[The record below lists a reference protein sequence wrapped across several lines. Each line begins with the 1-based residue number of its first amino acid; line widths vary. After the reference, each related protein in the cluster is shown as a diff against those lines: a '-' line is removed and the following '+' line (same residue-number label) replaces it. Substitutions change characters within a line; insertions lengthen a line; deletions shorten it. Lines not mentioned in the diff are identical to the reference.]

1 MADLVRLAY
10 YPFLPEVRDVV
21 RELGPDPQDLLAGR
35 AYDGV
40 RRRAEERVK
49 RAFGSDLIE
58 TGDVGSEHRALEE
71 ILSHAVARMLLVCL
85 GDRIVASRY
94 AAKEA
99 ARVRRVL
106 KTEEDPVV
114 EDMAAT
120 LGVPF
125 DAGVDG
131 WRIHFSDLL
140 KRVPSKP
147 EWKLVLQ
154 TLRAGWVDLD
164 RRGLE
169 GLVEEALRR
178 RLETEL
184 HREMGKSAATDMV
197 TMLAPV
203 LDRLRPDLEEARKDW
218 NTGDF
223 GPVREG
229 AFPPCIQQLFEQM
242 KAGAMIPH
250 HGRFAFASF
259 LGTIG
264 MSADQI
270 LDFMT
275 QIPNFNREK
284 SEYQI
289 RHIAGEL
296 SVEAYTPPS
305 CGTMQ
310 TNGICPLE
318 RRDEICGRIKHPLSY
333 YRIKQKRVAAPVED
347 KRSKLTKPAPAPA
360 KTVAESETEASS

>member
-1 MADLVRLAY
+1 VADLIRLAY

-21 RELGPDPQDLLAGR
+21 RELGPGPKDLLTSSS
-35 AYDGV
+35 YSGV
-40 RRRAEERVK
+40 RVRAEERVQ
-49 RAFGSDLIE
+49 RTFGKALIE
-58 TGDVGSEHRALEE
+58 TGDVAGDHRAMEE
-71 ILSHAVARMLLVCL
+71 ILSHAVARMAIVCL

-94 AAKEA
+94 ASKEA
-99 ARVRRVL
+99 ARVRRAL
-106 KTEEDPVV
+106 KTEEDVTI
-114 EDMAAT
+114 EEMAEV
-120 LGVPF
+120 LSVPLDF
-125 DAGVDG
+125 GPNG
-131 WRIHFSDLL
+131 WRVHFSDHL
-140 KRVPSKP
+140 KQAPTRT

-154 TLRAGWVDLD
+154 TLEAGWVNLD

-178 RLETEL
+178 RLESEL
-184 HREMGKSAATDMV
+184 HEEIKRGAPTDMV
-197 TMLAPV
+197 AMLAPI
-203 LDRLRPDLEEARKDW
+203 LERLKPDLEEARKDW

-223 GPVREG
+223 GPVKEG

-242 KAGAMIPH
+242 KAGLMIPH

-270 LDFMT
+270 LDYMT
-275 QIPNFNREK
+275 QIPNFSRDK

-296 SVEAYTPPS
+296 SVEAYTPPG

-318 RRDEICGRIKHPLSY
+318 RRDEICGRIKHPLGY
-333 YRIKQKRVAAPVED
+333 YRIKQKRMAPAVED
-347 KRSKLTKPAPAPA
+347 KTTKKEPPAEGAA
-360 KTVAESETEASS
+360 A

>member
-1 MADLVRLAY
+1 MADIIRLAY

-21 RELGPDPQDLLAGR
+21 RELGPEPQDLLTGASH
-35 AYDGV
+35 AGV
-40 RRRAEERVK
+40 RRRAEIRVQ
-49 RAFGSDLIE
+49 RAFGKDLIE

-71 ILSHAVARMLLVCL
+71 ILSHAVARMLMVAL

-99 ARVRRVL
+99 ARVRRAL
-106 KTEEDPVV
+106 KTEEDSVV
-114 EDMAAT
+114 EEMAEV
-120 LGVPF
+120 LEVPYEL
-125 DAGVDG
+125 APSG
-131 WRIHFSDLL
+131 WRIHFSDHL
-140 KRVPSKP
+140 KHAPSRT

-154 TLRAGWVDLD
+154 TLNHGWVELS

-169 GLVEEALRR
+169 ALVEEALRR
-178 RLETEL
+178 RLESEL
-184 HREMGKSAATDMV
+184 HQEINKGAPTDMV
-197 TMLAPV
+197 AMLEPV
-203 LDRLRPDLEEARKDW
+203 IERLKPELEEARKDW

-242 KAGAMIPH
+242 KAGLMIPH

-270 LDFMT
+270 LDYMT

-296 SVEAYTPPS
+296 SVEPYTPPG

-318 RRDEICGRIKHPLSY
+318 RRDEICGTIKHPLSY
-333 YRIKQKRVAAPVED
+333 YRKKQKRMPKPVED
-347 KRSKLTKPAPAPA
+347 KTTKDAATPE
-360 KTVAESETEASS
+360 AEAA

>member
-1 MADLVRLAY
+1 MADIVRLAY

-21 RELGPDPQDLLAGR
+21 RELGPDPLDLLTAGSY
-35 AYDGV
+35 ASV
-40 RRRAEERVK
+40 RKRAEERVARSFTK
-49 RAFGSDLIE
+49 DVIE

-71 ILSHAVARMLLVCL
+71 ILSHGVARMILVAL

-94 AAKEA
+94 ASKEA
-99 ARVRRVL
+99 ARVRRAL
-106 KTEEDPVV
+106 KTEDESVV
-114 EDMAAT
+114 EEMADV
-120 LGVPF
+120 LGVPYES
-125 DAGVDG
+125 DG
-131 WRIHFSDLL
+131 ESWRIHFSDLL
-140 KRVPSKP
+140 KHAPSKQD
-147 EWKLVLQ
+147 WKLVLQ
-154 TLRAGWVDLD
+154 TLNQGWAALD
-164 RRGLE
+164 RRKLE
-169 GLVEEALRR
+169 GLVEEALRK
-178 RLETEL
+178 RLESEL
-184 HREMGKSAATDMV
+184 HAEMKRPAATDLV
-197 TMLAPV
+197 AMLEPI
-203 LDRLRPDLEEARKDW
+203 LERLKPDLEEARKDW

-242 KAGAMIPH
+242 KAGQMIPH

-270 LDFMT
+270 LDYMT
-275 QIPNFNREK
+275 QIPNFSRDK

-318 RRDEICGRIKHPLSY
+318 RRDEICATIKHPLGY
-333 YRIKQKRVAAPVED
+333 YRKKQKRMAPPVED
-347 KRSKLTKPAPAPA
+347 KTSKKS
-360 KTVAESETEASS
+360 KESEVEA

>member
-1 MADLVRLAY
+1 MERAWAVVADLVRLAY

-21 RELGPDPQDLLAGR
+21 RELGPAPDDLLTGR
-35 AYDGV
+35 NYDSV
-40 RRRAEERVK
+40 RRRAEERVARSFTK
-49 RAFGSDLIE
+49 DVIE
-58 TGDVGSEHRALEE
+58 TGDVGSDHRALEE
-71 ILSHAVARMLLVCL
+71 ILSHGVARMLIVAL

-99 ARVRRVL
+99 ARVRRAL
-106 KTEEDPVV
+106 KTEEDDVV
-114 EDMAAT
+114 EDMCET
-120 LGVPF
+120 LRLPIEPVG
-125 DAGVDG
+125 DG
-131 WRIHFSDLL
+131 WRIHFSDVL
-140 KRVPSKP
+140 KHAPSRD
-147 EWKLVLQ
+147 EWKLVLL
-154 TLRAGWVDLD
+154 TLEDGWVALD
-164 RRGLE
+164 RRKLE

-178 RLETEL
+178 RVEAEL
-184 HREMGKSAATDMV
+184 HREMAKPPATDLV
-197 TMLAPV
+197 AMLDPV
-203 LDRLRPDLEEARKDW
+203 IARLKPDLEEARKDW

-270 LDFMT
+270 LDYMT
-275 QIPNFNREK
+275 QIPNFSREK

-296 SVEAYTPPS
+296 SVDAYTPPS
-305 CGTMQ
+305 CATMQ

-318 RRDEICGRIKHPLSY
+318 RRDEICATIKHPLSY
-333 YRIKQKRVAAPVED
+333 YRKKQKRMPKPVED
-347 KRSKLTKPAPAPA
+347 KTTKG
-360 KTVAESETEASS
+360 KDAEKETEVDA